1 MNYKSQLACRIKIFP
16 ALFTVPLAIKILFNF
31 DTDKEQLLDGL
42 LNSSFSFDEAE
53 ERSVRLKALV
63 QKGKTLPRSFKVSK
77 LHY

>member
-63 QKGKTLPRSFKVSK
+63 QKGKTPPRSFKVSK